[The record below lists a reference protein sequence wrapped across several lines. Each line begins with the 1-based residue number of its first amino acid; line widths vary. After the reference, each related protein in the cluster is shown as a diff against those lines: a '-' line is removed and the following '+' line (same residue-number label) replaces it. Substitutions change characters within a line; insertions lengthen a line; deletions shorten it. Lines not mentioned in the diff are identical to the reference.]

1 MNSVS
6 KVASAAVIAL
16 AFTVPA
22 FAGSTQTTVTTT
34 QPAPVLLQQPTVI
47 ETNKTEQTETVK
59 RTESVG
65 PGGSYESTTREVT
78 TTTVPQRQVVPVPVP
93 AQTTTTQTTTTT
105 IR

>member
-16 AFTVPA
+16 GFTVPA

-34 QPAPVLLQQPTVI
+34 QSAPVLLQQPTVV
-47 ETNKTEQTETVK
+47 ESKKTEQTETVK

-93 AQTTTTQTTTTT
+93 VPAQTTTTQTTT